1 MLPKVFPREEEEE
14 EEEGK
19 DHLRGFS
26 VFFFFFFKSTSYLK
40 YYNFNNVFPVAYLL
54 SEQSVQLIKN
64 TFSS

>member
-1 MLPKVFPREEEEE
+1 MLPKVSPREEEEGGGE
-14 EEEGK
+14 

-26 VFFFFFFKSTSYLK
+26 VFFFFKSTSYLK

-64 TFSS
+64 IFSS